1 MSTTETPEPVST
13 DVTYIGRRTLASNG
27 KLGYA
32 YLEGERTRYYTAPL
46 VTGAQ
51 IGARITITSPA
62 DEPDVYF
69 SKGPRRP
76 ASPDTSPT
84 STSHPHRL
92 ASRRPGRVP
101 AQGRCRRLKRAAKQA
116 AHLERHIE
124 ALTYAARP
132 SPGRSERRSRD
143 TSKTGS
149 GVVTM
154 SRGNWPEEEFYLDLQ
169 ECLENASTFY
179 IPTPELE
186 RAIADLA
193 DRGWTRLPQRA
204 GGDGGR
210 R

>member
-69 SKGPRRP
+69 SRP
-76 ASPDTSPT
+76 APT
-84 STSHPHRL
+84 PHRRTRHRRRRATL
-92 ASRRPGRVP
+92 TAWQVADRAAYQLKADADAS
-101 AQGRCRRLKRAAKQA
+101 KRAAKQA

-132 SPGRSERRSRD
+132 SPGAASGVRAIRRRPD
-143 TSKTGS
+143 P